1 MKCLVILIHV
11 CPSVCLS
18 VCWNE
23 LWNDESDKYFYFS
36 RNLSLQE
43 LRHDIEI
50 CSSQI
55 RELHSSTRKKLSDL
69 NQTLPPD
76 TGEKLAN
83 VELIAEKTLTDLE
96 DKESEHK
103 TAKNVRYEFQAR
115 NTF

>member
-1 MKCLVILIHV
+1 MNLNIFTF
-11 CPSVCLS
+11 LS
-18 VCWNE
+18 P
-23 LWNDESDKYFYFS
+23 
-36 RNLSLQE
+36 NLSFQE

-76 TGEKLAN
+76 TAERLAN